1 MATDSS
7 AHIIS
12 LRKPKP
18 ALTPAERAKACRLRK
33 KRQKTGAYTGPA
45 QAGAAVARVR
55 RAPIV

>member
-12 LRKPKP
+12 LRKPK
-18 ALTPAERAKACRLRK
+18 PAERAKACRLRK

>member
-45 QAGAAVARVR
+45 
-55 RAPIV
+55 

>member
-33 KRQKTGAYTGPA
+33 KRQKTGPTQDPPRPA
-45 QAGAAVARVR
+45 PRSPGCGV
-55 RAPIV
+55 PP